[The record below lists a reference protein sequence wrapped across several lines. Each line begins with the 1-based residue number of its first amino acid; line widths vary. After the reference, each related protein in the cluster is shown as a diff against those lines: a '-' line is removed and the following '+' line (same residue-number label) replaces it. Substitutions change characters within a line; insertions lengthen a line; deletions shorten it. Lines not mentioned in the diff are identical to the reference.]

1 MANTYNIYNTVHTAF
16 VVDTGMMAQLREMDK
31 GEIKPRTNRIKMNWK
46 TNVEEESLTFAALDA
61 IRSK

>member
-1 MANTYNIYNTVHTAF
+1 M
-16 VVDTGMMAQLREMDK
+16 DTGMMAGLREMDR
-31 GEIKPRTNRIKMNWK
+31 GEIKRRTNRIKMNRK